1 MMNRDSL
8 GLVRFTT
15 AVAESLEDLPRNER
29 EACLD
34 VVLSAAHKTILGM
47 WADADRA
54 LPTPADLLRKF
65 YTEANP
71 PPNMGDGMV
80 EADPPF

>member
-8 GLVRFTT
+8 GLVRFAT
-15 AVAESLEDLPRNER
+15 AVAESLVDLPRNER

-34 VVLSAAHKTILGM
+34 VVLSAAHKTIFGM

-54 LPTPADLLRKF
+54 LPTP